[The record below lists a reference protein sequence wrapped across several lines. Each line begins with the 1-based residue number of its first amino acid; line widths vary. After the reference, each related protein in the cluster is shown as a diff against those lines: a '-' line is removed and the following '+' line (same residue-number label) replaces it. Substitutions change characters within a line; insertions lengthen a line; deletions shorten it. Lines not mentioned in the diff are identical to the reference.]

1 MKQVQ
6 KLSDSDIFKLG
17 FSFDKYISW
26 TYFKTLIND
35 LITSKINNIPTPT
48 LDDVIVENPITT
60 SQPEFQ
66 NGIKTSSVDL
76 NDVILTTIS
85 IENGTSIVAD
95 RIVTVTLDGVDYKI
109 LAQRI

>member
-6 KLSDSDIFKLG
+6 KLSDNDIFKLG

-48 LDDVIVENPITT
+48 LNDVVVEDPVTT
-60 SQPEFQ
+60 AQPDFQ
-66 NGIKTSSVDL
+66 IGIKTASIDL
-76 NDVILTTIS
+76 NDILLTTIS
-85 IENGTSIVAD
+85 IQNESSIVAD
-95 RIVTVTLDGVDYKI
+95 RVITVTLDGVDYKI